1 MTVDDRHITL
11 NNGKLFQSSVR
22 EARNLGNP
30 RETHVTGHMESEA
43 RAGLTPQKLDL
54 LSFLLAFQV
63 EDTIVGLSVT
73 SQLFPLFLLL
83 TSSPSS
89 QYLNELLL
97 TAFVYFLILQITYIL
112 FSISWLFSSS
122 FPFQLKLSIISLSL
136 VKEQ

>member
-1 MTVDDRHITL
+1 M
-11 NNGKLFQSSVR
+11 
-22 EARNLGNP
+22 
-30 RETHVTGHMESEA
+30 TGHMESEA